1 MTTQSDK
8 HTSQLETLSE
18 RECFDLLGTTTV
30 GHIAFVDQDGQ
41 QLIPANF
48 AVLDGLLFLRTAPGG
63 ILSQLT
69 HGDHE
74 VAFGIEHHDVFR
86 QGWNVTVRG
95 TAAGVEDRAT
105 INQVL
110 GHKRLRPWAGGV
122 RPLVIKITPR
132 SLAGRRVRGN
142 TT

>member
-1 MTTQSDK
+1 M
-8 HTSQLETLSE
+8 
-18 RECFDLLGTTTV
+18 

-48 AVLDGLLFLRTAPGG
+48 AVLDGVIYLRTAPGG
-63 ILSQLT
+63 ILAELARGHQ
-69 HGDHE
+69 D
-74 VAFGIEHHDVFR
+74 VAFGVDHHDVFR
-86 QGWNVTVRG
+86 HGWNVTVRG
-95 TAAGVEDRAT
+95 AAVEVEDRAT
-105 INQVL
+105 INKVL

-142 TT
+142 TN